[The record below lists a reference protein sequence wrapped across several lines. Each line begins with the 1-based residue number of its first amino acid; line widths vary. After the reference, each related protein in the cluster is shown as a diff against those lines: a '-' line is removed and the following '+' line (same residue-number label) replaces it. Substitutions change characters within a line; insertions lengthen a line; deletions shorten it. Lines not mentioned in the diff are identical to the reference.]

1 MCLGVP
7 GKVLSIEDNPFGMAM
22 GRVSFGGINRE
33 VCLAY
38 VPGVEVGSYVIVH
51 AGFAIS
57 QIDEEEAME
66 VFEYLRQIGELEEL
80 EVPQPE

>member
-7 GKVLSIEDNPFGMAM
+7 GKVLSVSEGVAGMHM
-22 GRVSFGGINRE
+22 GKVSFGGITRD

-38 VPGVEVGSYVIVH
+38 VPDISIGSYVIVH

-57 QIDEEEAME
+57 QIDEEEAQE
-66 VFEYLRQIGELEEL
+66 VFEYLRQMGELEEL
-80 EVPQPE
+80 DVPQPD